1 MVKIITFEGSDYSG
15 KTDTLMHLSKNNSK
29 NRNLVFNEGPIYPTG
44 LTARLMS
51 VADQSNDQDREFL
64 YTNLFMMDANEAKIN
79 HTEDERTIFQDKYW
93 PSVIAYGNFLN
104 EARTIHAHQNYK
116 PLFLIPDSTILFS
129 CSYEEKIK
137 RSEKR
142 GRLSVID
149 SFLLKNPEELDRLE
163 NEIEKSLEGL
173 PNIHRID
180 TTNKSIEE
188 VGSEIMTHSKKLGL
202 LVLEEGEVVQLVLQ
216 CQ

>member
-15 KTDTLMHLSKNNSK
+15 KTDTLLHLSKNNSK
-29 NRNLVFNEGPIYPTG
+29 NKKLVFNEGPIYPTG

-51 VADQSNDQDREFL
+51 IANQSNDQDREFL
-64 YTNLFMMDANEAKIN
+64 YTNLFMMDANEGKIN
-79 HTEDERTIFQDKYW
+79 HIGDERTIFQDRYW

-104 EARTIHAHQNYK
+104 KGKTIHAHQDYK
-116 PLFLIPDSTILFS
+116 PLFITPNSTILFS

-137 RSEKR
+137 RRKKR

-149 SFLLKNPEELDRLE
+149 SFLLKNPKELDRLE

-180 TTNKSIEE
+180 TTDKTIEE
-188 VGSEIMTHSKKLGL
+188 VGSEIMRHSKEIGL
-202 LVLEEGEVVQLVLQ
+202 I
-216 CQ
+216 

>member
-15 KTDTLMHLSKNNSK
+15 KTEILLHLSKNNSK

-51 VADQSNDQDREFL
+51 VANQSNDQDREFL
-64 YTNLFMMDANEAKIN
+64 YSTLFMMDTNEAKIN
-79 HTEDERTIFQDKYW
+79 HTNDKRTIFQDRYW

-104 EARTIHAHQNYK
+104 KDKTIHIHQDYRY
-116 PLFLIPDSTILFS
+116 LFLTPDSTILFS

-137 RSEKR
+137 RSKKR

-149 SFLLKNPEELDRLE
+149 RFLLGNPKELDRLE
-163 NEIEKSLEGL
+163 DEIEKSLVGL
-173 PNIHRID
+173 LNIHRID
-180 TTNKSIEE
+180 TTEKSIEE
-188 VGSEIMTHSKKLGL
+188 VGLEIMAHSKKLGL
-202 LVLEEGEVVQLVLQ
+202 I
-216 CQ
+216 